1 MRLLHSPPGA
11 RMASAPLTKPENVT
25 NITGEKKNG
34 SIKKKLKHYLPVMIV
49 TRAFAESL
57 SILSNTPVVAS
68 VCR

>member
-25 NITGEKKNG
+25 NITGEKKWQH
-34 SIKKKLKHYLPVMIV
+34 KKKLKHYLPVMIV